1 MSSNK
6 TLNKADREELMAF
19 ASANISCPDEKAAL
33 EAAYSAAKPLVLAT
47 IHTRFPPSDMA
58 ILERYGAA
66 RRDDCIRFGGS
77 YDTDSTFYF
86 NSGDPDVPLVPR
98 QSGCGQLYY
107 EWSREAR
114 DSLNAYVLARQ
125 KHEKARRSKIEDY
138 RRLVVG
144 SRMFNDIVAVWP
156 AAEALRPKLIPKTK
170 EQRALAVLSEE
181 AIARIRADNAGAE
194 REAA

>member
-1 MSSNK
+1 MSTNK
-6 TLNKADREELMAF
+6 TLNKADREALMEF
-19 ASANISCPDEKAAL
+19 ANRNITCPDEKAAL
-33 EAAYSAAKPLVLAT
+33 EAAYSAAKPLVLQT
-47 IHTRFPPSDMA
+47 IHTRFPPADMA

-125 KHEKARRSKIEDY
+125 KLEKARRSKMEDY
-138 RRLVVG
+138 RRLIVG
-144 SRMFNDIVAVWP
+144 SRMFNDVVEVWP

-181 AIARIRADNAGAE
+181 AIARIKADNAGAMK
-194 REAA
+194 EAA